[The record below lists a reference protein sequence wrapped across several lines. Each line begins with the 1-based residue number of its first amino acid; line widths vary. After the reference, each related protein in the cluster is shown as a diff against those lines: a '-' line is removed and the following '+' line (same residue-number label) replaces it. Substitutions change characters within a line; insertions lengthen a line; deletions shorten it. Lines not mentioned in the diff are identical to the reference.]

1 MRCVGRPVCACV
13 TEITPEGEIVLS
25 RRKAQQLAMDH
36 LLREAAPGDILPA
49 VVTGCTAFGAF
60 CDVGCGA
67 AALLGTQQLC
77 ISRLRHAGEM
87 LTPGQRIYAAIRTL
101 DRVQRRVFLTQ
112 RELLGTW
119 AENASRFCAG
129 QTVTGVVRSL
139 TDYGAFLEL
148 TPNLSGLAED
158 DGTLRVGDHVA
169 VYIRAIV
176 PETLKIKLSVL
187 HRVEP
192 QPREPLRYF
201 QTEGHLRQWRYG
213 NEEFAKYYTIF

>member
-77 ISRLRHAGEM
+77 ISRLRHAGEL

-119 AENASRFCAG
+119 AENAARFCAG
-129 QTVTGVVRSL
+129 QTVIGV
-139 TDYGAFLEL
+139 GAE
-148 TPNLSGLAED
+148 PDGLRRVHRADAEPLGAGRRTT
-158 DGTLRVGDHVA
+158 GTLRVGDHVA
-169 VYIRAIV
+169 VYIR
-176 PETLKIKLSVL
+176 PSC
-187 HRVEP
+187 
-192 QPREPLRYF
+192 LR
-201 QTEGHLRQWRYG
+201 H
-213 NEEFAKYYTIF
+213 